1 MGSAGMMAT
10 FSGWYLV
17 RDYERQIVRQG
28 ENWTFICVDES
39 GSFRPIPAV
48 IVGALFGSTSW
59 QRLMKAARA
68 VPLHVLQ
75 C

>member
-17 RDYERQIVRQG
+17 RDYVRKIVRHG
-28 ENWTFICVDES
+28 DNLTFIYVDEF
-39 GSFRPIPAV
+39 GSFRPIPGV
-48 IVGALFGSTSW
+48 IAGALFGSTSW

-68 VPLHVLQ
+68 GPLHVLQ